1 MQPKPANNILKM
13 KRRALVL
20 VILVTSLFDIVSQE
34 VLSEMRI
41 FRNEIFA
48 RHGRTFSS
56 SDLKNYF
63 ENQEWY
69 KPSLD
74 FKLSTLSKK
83 EILAA
88 NTIKNIENNYSKL
101 SRNEKETALGIYAFI
116 KSNLHNKLDTTFFTI
131 ADFDNS
137 SGIDTVT
144 TRIIEK
150 EYGEFNIVYSLLRK
164 GTVIW
169 STKSSNPYFWLGDN
183 QLFEEWD
190 NHYFFGYLALKYC
203 RAEKVD
209 MWKPLEEE
217 VLNQIVNLG
226 YAEIQDEASNI
237 SKSEYKRFIVNYD
250 GDLIE
255 HSQFEAGSKLQ
266 IWFEPIKKFISFYAP

>member
-1 MQPKPANNILKM
+1 M
-13 KRRALVL
+13 KRGALAL
-20 VILVTSLFDIVSQE
+20 VILITSLFDIASQE

-69 KPSLD
+69 KPSQNFNISSL
-74 FKLSTLSKK
+74 TKK

-88 NTIKNIENNYSKL
+88 NTIKNIENNYSNL
-101 SRNEKETALGIYAFI
+101 SSKEKHTVLEIFAFI
-116 KSNLHNKLDTTFFTI
+116 KSNLHNKLDTTFYTI
-131 ADFDNS
+131 ADFDNFP
-137 SGIDTVT
+137 GLDTVT
-144 TRIIEK
+144 TRILEK

-183 QLFEEWD
+183 QLFQEWD
-190 NHYFFGYLALKYC
+190 NHYFYGYLALKNC
-203 RAEKVD
+203 RAKRVD

-217 VLNQIVNLG
+217 VLNQIVSIG
-226 YAEIQDEASNI
+226 YTEIQDEASNI
-237 SKSEYKRFIVNYD
+237 SKSEYKRFIVNYS
-250 GDLIE
+250 GELIE

>member
-1 MQPKPANNILKM
+1 M
-13 KRRALVL
+13 KRSTLVL
-20 VILVTSLFDIVSQE
+20 VILLTSLFDITSQE

-56 SDLKNYF
+56 SDLKEYF
-63 ENQEWY
+63 ENQKWY
-69 KPSLD
+69 KPSQN
-74 FKLSTLSKK
+74 FKISTLSQK

-101 SRNEKETALGIYAFI
+101 SSNEKQTALGIYAFI
-116 KSNLHNKLDTTFFTI
+116 KSNLYSKLDTTFYTI

-137 SGIDTVT
+137 PGLDTVT
-144 TRIIEK
+144 TRILEK
-150 EYGEFNIVYSLLRK
+150 EYGVINIVYNFQRN
-164 GTVIW
+164 GIVVW
-169 STKSSNPYFWLGDN
+169 SAKSSNPYFWLGDN
-183 QLFEEWD
+183 QLFQEWD
-190 NHYFFGYLALKYC
+190 NHYFFGYLALKFC
-203 RAEKVD
+203 RATRVD
-209 MWKPLEEE
+209 MWNPIEEE

-226 YAEIQDEASNI
+226 HTEIQDGKHNI
-237 SKSEYKRFIVNYD
+237 SKSEYERFIVNYD

-266 IWFEPIKKFISFYAP
+266 IWFEPIKKFISFYTP